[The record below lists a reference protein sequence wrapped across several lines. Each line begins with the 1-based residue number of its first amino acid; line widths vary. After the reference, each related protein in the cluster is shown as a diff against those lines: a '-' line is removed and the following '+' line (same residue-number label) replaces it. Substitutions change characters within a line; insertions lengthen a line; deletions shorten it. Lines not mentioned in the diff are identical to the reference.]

1 MNILAMSKSL
11 TDTELNQYNT
21 DALVEQASETVR
33 QIGFEA
39 KSFKFDPPTIIIVCF
54 RAENHQKKLSERW
67 VKIFEFK
74 LDFFKDAEL

>member
-21 DALVEQASETVR
+21 DVLVKQAPETLG

-39 KSFKFDPPTIIIVCF
+39 KNFKFDPLTIIIARF
-54 RAENHQKKLSERW
+54 RAENHQKKLSER
-67 VKIFEFK
+67 
-74 LDFFKDAEL
+74 